1 MISKDIDFETE
12 YGVKVTGGLL
22 VFNSASI
29 FSQNVERDGIQI
41 TEYSMEVSAAI
52 YYSKE
57 SMTDGKPPVQ
67 MVTRIVSYD
76 PSLDLVSVF
85 NNTFS

>member
-29 FSQNVERDGIQI
+29 FSQKVERESIQI
-41 TEYSMEVSAAI
+41 TEYSMEVSAAL

-57 SMTDGKPPVQ
+57 SMADGKPPVQ
-67 MVTRIVSYD
+67 MVTKIVSYD

>member
-29 FSQNVERDGIQI
+29 FSQNAERDGVQI
-41 TEYSMEVSAAI
+41 TEYSMEISAAL

-57 SMTDGKPPVQ
+57 SMVDGKPPVQ
-67 MVTRIVSYD
+67 MVTKIVSYD
-76 PSLDLVSVF
+76 PSLGLASVF
-85 NNTFS
+85 NSVFN